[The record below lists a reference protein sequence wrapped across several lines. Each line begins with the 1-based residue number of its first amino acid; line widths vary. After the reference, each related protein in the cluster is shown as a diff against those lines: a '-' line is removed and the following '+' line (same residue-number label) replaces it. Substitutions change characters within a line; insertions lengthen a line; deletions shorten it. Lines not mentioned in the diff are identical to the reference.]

1 MAEKSAYVALAPA
14 IDLPVIEREILSF
27 WQTQDVFH
35 SSVRMRAGGESWTF
49 YEGPPT
55 ANGMPGTHHIEAR
68 VFKDVFP
75 RFHTM
80 KGKHVIRKAGWD
92 CHGLPVEIAVEK
104 ELGFSGKG
112 DIEKYG
118 IAAFN
123 DKCRESVQ
131 RNVDSFTAMTERMGF
146 WVDFDEA
153 YWTMSNEY
161 IESVWWSLAEI
172 HKKGLLVQDHRV
184 APYCPRCGTGLSD
197 HELALGYETVK
208 DPSVYLRFPVTSGE
222 LEKLCASLLVWTTTP
237 WTLVSNTAIAVHPE
251 VDYVAARTRE
261 TDEVRSEVLVV
272 AEPLLSV
279 LGDGYE
285 VIKKIKGSELERTT
299 YSRPFDYVEIPDS
312 HFVILADYVTTE
324 DGTGLV
330 HQSPAFG
337 ADDLASC
344 RRYNLPVVNP
354 ILPNGHF
361 DENVNLVGGLFFK
374 EADKPLVKE
383 LKNSG
388 RLYRHQ
394 QYEHTYPH
402 CWRCHTPL
410 IYYAQPSWYIR
421 TTQIKDAL
429 LRENAATDW
438 HPETIKT
445 GRFGD
450 WLNNNIDWAL
460 SRNRYWGTPLPIW
473 RCENSHEESLGSRKE
488 LQERAS
494 RDLTE
499 LELHRPYV
507 DDITFACKECS
518 APMLRTPEVIDCWY
532 DSGAMP
538 FAQWGY
544 PHKPGSVEKF
554 NEAYPAD
561 FICEAIDQTRG
572 WFYTLMAIG
581 TLVFDKSSYKTVLCL
596 GHILDKDGRKMSK
609 HLGNVLEPMALMDQH
624 GADAVRWYMLAAGS
638 PWSARRVGHDAISE
652 VVRKTLLTYWN
663 TVSFLSLY
671 ASAANYS
678 PQSISDSSQLSTMDR
693 WIISEL
699 NQLITAVDV
708 ALNNFDSQAA
718 GLALATFIDDLSN
731 WYVRRSR
738 RRFWDGDSA
747 ALSTLHHCLKTVTL
761 LMAPMVPFITEH
773 VWQKLVRVVEPSSPV
788 SVHLADFP
796 VADQRSIDPKL
807 SKDVALTRRLV
818 ELGRASRAQ
827 SQVKT
832 RQPLSR
838 ALIAAPA
845 WKSLSSELRDQIADE
860 LNVERLDDLSSAG
873 SGLVDIS
880 IKANFR
886 SLGAKFGGDVQAI
899 AKVISTSDAAALVSE
914 VRTRGAF
921 SLPYGDGSVADVTED
936 DLVITETPRIGWA
949 VTSHS
954 GESVALDLTL
964 TPELISQ
971 GIVREAIRAIQD
983 ARKASGF
990 DVSDRIHVKWNSDAT
1005 SAPAIE
1011 NGKAW
1016 ISEEVLAL
1024 SFERDSTLKSSDE
1037 ELGLALNLSRA

>member
-1 MAEKSAYVALAPA
+1 
-14 IDLPVIEREILSF
+14 
-27 WQTQDVFH
+27 
-35 SSVRMRAGGESWTF
+35 
-49 YEGPPT
+49 
-55 ANGMPGTHHIEAR
+55 
-68 VFKDVFP
+68 
-75 RFHTM
+75 
-80 KGKHVIRKAGWD
+80 
-92 CHGLPVEIAVEK
+92 
-104 ELGFSGKG
+104 
-112 DIEKYG
+112 
-118 IAAFN
+118 
-123 DKCRESVQ
+123 
-131 RNVDSFTAMTERMGF
+131 
-146 WVDFDEA
+146 
-153 YWTMSNEY
+153 
-161 IESVWWSLAEI
+161 
-172 HKKGLLVQDHRV
+172 
-184 APYCPRCGTGLSD
+184 
-197 HELALGYETVK
+197 
-208 DPSVYLRFPVTSGE
+208 
-222 LEKLCASLLVWTTTP
+222 
-237 WTLVSNTAIAVHPE
+237 
-251 VDYVAARTRE
+251 
-261 TDEVRSEVLVV
+261 
-272 AEPLLSV
+272 
-279 LGDGYE
+279 
-285 VIKKIKGSELERTT
+285 
-299 YSRPFDYVEIPDS
+299 
-312 HFVILADYVTTE
+312 
-324 DGTGLV
+324 
-330 HQSPAFG
+330 
-337 ADDLASC
+337 
-344 RRYNLPVVNP
+344 
-354 ILPNGHF
+354 
-361 DENVNLVGGLFFK
+361 
-374 EADKPLVKE
+374 
-383 LKNSG
+383 
-388 RLYRHQ
+388 
-394 QYEHTYPH
+394 
-402 CWRCHTPL
+402 
-410 IYYAQPSWYIR
+410 
-421 TTQIKDAL
+421 
-429 LRENAATDW
+429 
-438 HPETIKT
+438 
-445 GRFGD
+445 
-450 WLNNNIDWAL
+450 
-460 SRNRYWGTPLPIW
+460 
-473 RCENSHEESLGSRKE
+473 
-488 LQERAS
+488 
-494 RDLTE
+494 
-499 LELHRPYV
+499 
-507 DDITFACKECS
+507 
-518 APMLRTPEVIDCWY
+518 
-532 DSGAMP
+532 
-538 FAQWGY
+538 
-544 PHKPGSVEKF
+544 
-554 NEAYPAD
+554 
-561 FICEAIDQTRG
+561 
-572 WFYTLMAIG
+572 
-581 TLVFDKSSYKTVLCL
+581 
-596 GHILDKDGRKMSK
+596 MSK